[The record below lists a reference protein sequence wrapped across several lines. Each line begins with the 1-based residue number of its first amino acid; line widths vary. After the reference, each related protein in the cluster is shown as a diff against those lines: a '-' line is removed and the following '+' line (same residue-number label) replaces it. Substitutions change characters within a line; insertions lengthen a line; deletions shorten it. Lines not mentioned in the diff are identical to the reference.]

1 MLPFSIVFLRT
12 PRKQDAKQK
21 KKKAKNNKKKKTE
34 KKTEKNKAAFA
45 VEHGP
50 SFASGLLLFP
60 SPVFWW

>member
-21 KKKAKNNKKKKTE
+21 KKKRKKKQNKKNK